1 LVTRDDVARRA
12 RTSAAVVSY
21 VVNDGPRPV
30 SAQTRARVEQ
40 AIEDLGYR
48 PNRLARA
55 LRMSSTNVLG
65 AVLPDIG
72 NSFFSEL
79 ARAIEDAALDA
90 GYALFLGSS
99 EQSVERQNTYLR
111 AFAEHQVEGLLVIA
125 ASDEEHASLRAQR
138 SQLPQALVPLVLV
151 DRLPEGLKAL
161 SVTVDNEQGGYLATR
176 HLLEHGHRYVHCLS
190 GPRTLS
196 SVRDRINGWKRAM
209 RATRRGGTERQIVSS
224 AFHRVDAAAAAAAL
238 LTGDSCPTA
247 IFVHSDEQAIGVI
260 TACRRLGL
268 TVPGDLAIVSFDGT
282 REGTSTWPPLTTMAQ
297 PIREIGRCA
306 VETLIEQLG
315 TGHRAPARS
324 RRARSTVLPVSLTIG
339 ESCGCP
345 AEESA

>member
-12 RTSAAVVSY
+12 KTSAAVVSY

-40 AIEDLGYR
+40 AIKDLGYR

-65 AVLPDIG
+65 AVLPDIS

-99 EQSVERQNTYLR
+99 EQSVERQSTYLR

-196 SVRDRINGWKRAM
+196 SVRDRISGWKRAM
-209 RATRRGGTERQIVSS
+209 RATRRGGTERHIVSS
-224 AFHRVDAAAAAAAL
+224 AFNRADAAAAAAVL
-238 LTGDSCPTA
+238 LTGDNCPSA

-268 TVPGDLAIVSFDGT
+268 SVPGDLAIVSFDGT

-306 VETLIEQLG
+306 VETLIEQLC
-315 TGHRAPARS
+315 TGRQAPARS

-345 AEESA
+345 AEKSA